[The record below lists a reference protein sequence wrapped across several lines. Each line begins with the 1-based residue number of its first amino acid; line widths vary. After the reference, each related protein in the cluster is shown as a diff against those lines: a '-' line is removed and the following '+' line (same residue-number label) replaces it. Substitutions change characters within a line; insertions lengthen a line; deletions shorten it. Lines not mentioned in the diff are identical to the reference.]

1 MGELQC
7 EMISPID
14 MREWD
19 ALVEQSPAISPF
31 IRKSWLTILSEVF
44 EIPIQ
49 CVAIFEKDEFIL
61 GAITGEKRKGPF
73 LLSTPLPLS
82 SYTAIIPSAQYNLPT
97 PRREK
102 ALRMLFEA
110 LETRLHF
117 YSSTMHPSVKPSVEF
132 QRSHWKWTAQRTS
145 VLQMTSVEK
154 VWSGFNQS
162 LRRKIRRVEELG
174 CRVIATQ
181 NADSIIA
188 LLCES
193 YERQEI
199 KLPFQSKTLLKLT
212 QQLLAAGLLK
222 AYRLES
228 SSGEVLAVRAV
239 TWYRHAMYD
248 MLAGMSAEGATL
260 NASHFLVWKI
270 IEQAAKDGFTN
281 FDFMGLN
288 SPGPSEF
295 KKSFGGDVI
304 EYQQMTFH
312 RSKAI
317 ESLGELK
324 NYFIRRK
331 RGIRT

>member
-1 MGELQC
+1 MGELHC
-7 EMISPID
+7 EMISPIEMHD
-14 MREWD
+14 WD
-19 ALVEQSPAISPF
+19 ALVEKSPVISPF
-31 IRKSWLTILSEVF
+31 IRKSWLGILSDVF

-49 CVAIFEKDEFIL
+49 CIAIFEKDEFII

-73 LLSTPLPLS
+73 LISTPLPLS
-82 SYTAIIPSAQYNLPT
+82 PYTAIVPFAQDNHPT
-97 PRREK
+97 PQREK
-102 ALRMLFEA
+102 ALQMLCESM
-110 LETRLHF
+110 ETRLHF
-117 YSSTMHPSVKPSVEF
+117 FSSTMHPSVKPPVEF
-132 QRSHWKWTAQRTS
+132 QRSHWKWTLQRTS
-145 VLQMTSVEK
+145 VLQMTSVEN
-154 VWSGFNQS
+154 VLSGFNQS

-174 CRVIATQ
+174 CRIIATE
-181 NADSIIA
+181 NADSIIT
-188 LLCES
+188 LLRES
-193 YERQEI
+193 YERQKI
-199 KLPFQSKTLLKLT
+199 KLPFQSKTLLEFTKR
-212 QQLLAAGLLK
+212 LLSTGLLK

-228 SSGEVLAVRAV
+228 SSGDLLAVRAV
-239 TWYRHAMYD
+239 TWYRHEMYD

-270 IEQAAKDGFTN
+270 IEQATKDGFTN

-295 KKSFGGDVI
+295 KKSFGGVVT

-317 ESLGELK
+317 ESFGELK